1 MEIKYFCLFSYL
13 INIIIAYD
21 NILYPKIMIYL
32 EQNKNTLNKV
42 YLKHLSIILNNFAN
56 VFCLFEINAGDIISK

>member
-21 NILYPKIMIYL
+21 NILYPKIIIYL
-32 EQNKNTLNKV
+32 ELNKNTLNKV
-42 YLKHLSIILNNFAN
+42 CLKHLSIIFNNFAN
-56 VFCLFEINAGDIISK
+56 VFSSFEINAADII